1 MPCIAWSK
9 KWEVNIFNA
18 IWNVGFASQHAKSQ
32 PSKCSPHGFLCRH
45 CSLSVKAYELPPR
58 PALRASQVD
67 WLVCL
72 EQRSCSS
79 GWSCSVLLY
88 LLTFTVTAN
97 THNAPVRLKHIAPQS
112 VADFSKQLHGQTV
125 TKSTPSSH
133 YIKQTKKQ
141 TKTLPK
147 IPQQLTNRI
156 PLPGVNTSLSNT
168 LAYIKHGTWKNYTIF
183 IYLDSF
189 LLSLFALS
197 IQGFAP
203 LLQNLTFPK
212 EQKTTCTKN
221 CRLGSAGEC
230 FNNAERLI

>member
-125 TKSTPSSH
+125 TMITPSSH

-141 TKTLPK
+141 TKKPYRKSPNNSQIGYHYQESIHHSQTLWHILNMAPEK
-147 IPQQLTNRI
+147 TTQYLFIWIPFY
-156 PLPGVNTSLSNT
+156 SLS
-168 LAYIKHGTWKNYTIF
+168 L
-183 IYLDSF
+183 LCLSRDS
-189 LLSLFALS
+189 LRCY
-197 IQGFAP
+197 
-203 LLQNLTFPK
+203 
-212 EQKTTCTKN
+212 KT
-221 CRLGSAGEC
+221 
-230 FNNAERLI
+230 